1 MGFLSRGEKIMIKS
15 NKINK
20 ICFKVTV
27 YSLLIFGTLFCV
39 LPLIWL
45 ARSSLMTMQEIF
57 SLPPKLLPKIPQWK
71 NYIDMFTVLPFH
83 RFFLNTVIIVLINI
97 VGALFSNTIIAYAF
111 ARINFR
117 GKRIMFALCLS
128 TLMIPQ
134 TVTMIPLFIEWKY
147 LGGINTIAPL
157 TVLSFFGNALYIFL
171 LHQFFKT
178 IPIEYDEAAF
188 VDGASYPQIVLR
200 IIVPM
205 SKPALAV
212 IAIFTFMTSWNDF
225 MGPLLYLNDQ
235 SKFTISLGLKSFLSM
250 YGSQWHLLMAASTLA
265 VLPLLFLYFFAQKY
279 FIEGLTMGGIKG

>member
-1 MGFLSRGEKIMIKS
+1 MGFLSRGEKIMKLS
-15 NKINK
+15 RMNKFY
-20 ICFKVTV
+20 FKTII
-27 YSLLIFGTLFCV
+27 YILLILGTLFCI
-39 LPLIWL
+39 LPLLWL

-57 SLPPKLLPKIPQWK
+57 SLPPKLLPKTPQWK
-71 NYIDMFTVLPFH
+71 NYIDMFTVLPFG
-83 RFFLNTVIIVLINI
+83 RFFINTVFIVTINVI
-97 VGALFSNTIIAYAF
+97 GALFSNTIIAYAF

-117 GKRIMFALCLS
+117 GKNIMFALCLS
-128 TLMIPQ
+128 TLMIPT

-147 LGGINTIAPL
+147 LGGINTFAPL
-157 TVLSFFGNALYIFL
+157 TVLSFFGNALYIFM
-171 LHQFFKT
+171 LHQFFRT
-178 IPIEYDEAAF
+178 IPLEYDEAAF
-188 VDGASYPQIVLR
+188 VDGASYPQIVLK

-235 SKFTISLGLKSFLSM
+235 DKFTISLGLKSFLSM

-279 FIEGLTMGGIKG
+279 FIEGLTMGGLKG